1 MLNNPTKFLFL
12 MTLMSGTLI
21 SVSANSWFGAWV
33 GLEINLLSFIPL
45 MTNSNNLLS
54 TEASLKYFLTQAL
67 ASATLLFTIILAALI
82 FSSPSSL
89 LISNPFLI
97 TLVNSSLLL
106 KMGAAPFHF
115 WFPGVM
121 EGLNWMNGLMLMT
134 WQKLAPLML
143 LSYNLKIDIF
153 IALAIILSV
162 IIGSLG
168 GLNQTSL
175 RKILAYSSINHLGW
189 LVAALTLGE
198 NLWGLYFMI
207 YSFLTATIIFM
218 LHSFK
223 LFYFNQIFSLN
234 FTPPVIKFSLF
245 MTLLSLGGL
254 PPFIGFL
261 PKWIIIQS
269 MVEANLTL
277 LITIMVVMTLI
288 TLFYYLRM
296 GFGAFMLTYSES
308 LWNYSYLQNNF
319 THMTALT
326 LTMCS
331 TLGLVI
337 CATLYHIF

>member
-21 SVSANSWFGAWV
+21 SVSANSWFGAWI

-45 MTNSNNLLS
+45 MTNSSNLLS

-67 ASATLLFTIILAALI
+67 ASATLLFTIILSALI

-89 LISNPFLI
+89 LLTNSYLNILI
-97 TLVNSSLLL
+97 NSSLLL

-134 WQKLAPLML
+134 WQKIAPLML
-143 LSYNLKIDIF
+143 LSYNLNLNTFIF
-153 IALAIILSV
+153 FTIVLSV
-162 IIGSLG
+162 TIGSLG

-189 LVAALTLGE
+189 LIAALTLGE
-198 NLWGLYFMI
+198 NLWGIYFAI
-207 YSFLTATIIFM
+207 YVFLSSTIIFM
-218 LHSFK
+218 LQSFK
-223 LFYFNQIFSLN
+223 LFHVSQVFSLN
-234 FTPPVIKFSLF
+234 YTPPVIKFSLF
-245 MTLLSLGGL
+245 VTLLSLGGL
-254 PPFIGFL
+254 PPFIGFF

-269 MVEANLTL
+269 LTEANLPLLVTL
-277 LITIMVVMTLI
+277 MVVMTLI
-288 TLFYYLRM
+288 TLFYYLRT

-308 LWNYSYLQNNF
+308 LWSFTTSQNSI
-319 THMTALT
+319 THIIALT
-326 LTMCS
+326 LAMIS
-331 TLGLVI
+331 TLGLTFSTI
-337 CATLYHIF
+337 MYHIF